1 MRTIDT
7 ARALEQAGMECRTAE
22 IVAGAIEDAR
32 GDRPDTTFLRWALG
46 LIVAVSIASPVW
58 LSGRVDAIGDRVDE
72 NTERLVRVEERL
84 GGVEDRLGAVEGRL
98 GAVEERLREMNGKL
112 DRLIADR

>member
-7 ARALEQAGMECRTAE
+7 ARALEQAGMERRTAE
-22 IVAGAIEDAR
+22 IVAGAIEDLR

-46 LIVAVSIASPVW
+46 LIVAVSVASTVW
-58 LSGRVDAIGDRVDE
+58 LSGRIDANGDRVDE
-72 NTERLVRVEERL
+72 NTERLARVEE
-84 GGVEDRLGAVEGRL
+84 RLGAVEGRL
-98 GAVEERLREMNGKL
+98 DAVEERLREMNGKL